1 MLWLLLPLLV
11 QAERPIPGY
20 RDELMAGAAA
30 AVAEVGQQ
38 QGAEAAEDLAER
50 WYRSV
55 DEDARIAYE
64 VGLAWRLSGNEDR
77 ALVALNQTLR
87 LDPLMVAARYD
98 RGEILLA
105 RGKLTEAEADFV
117 EVARLAPNQWAG
129 HFRLADIAGRRSEPE
144 AFHAHLLEALR
155 QGFQLR
161 LIVKDPH
168 WSGFMSDSKIA
179 PVLRS
184 LILVYQDERLLQEL
198 ERPPGPE

>member
-1 MLWLLLPLLV
+1 MWFLLSSLAL
-11 QAERPIPGY
+11 AERPIPAY

-38 QGAEAAEDLAER
+38 KGAEAAEDLAKR

-64 VGLAWRLSGNEDR
+64 VGLAWRLSGNEER
-77 ALVALNQTLR
+77 ALTALNQALR
-87 LDPLMVAARYD
+87 LDPEMVAARYD

-105 RGKLTEAEADFV
+105 RGHLDEAEADFR
-117 EVARLAPNQWAG
+117 EVARLAPTQWAG
-129 HFRLADIAGRRSEPE
+129 HFRLAQLAGLRGEPE
-144 AFHAHLLEALR
+144 AFEAHLLEALR

-161 LIVKDPH
+161 LIAQDPH
-168 WSGFMSDSKIA
+168 WSRFLGDSKIG

-184 LILVYQDERLLQEL
+184 LILVYQDEGLLQEL
-198 ERPPGPE
+198 ERPSGHE

>member
-1 MLWLLLPLLV
+1 MLWLLLPLV
-11 QAERPIPGY
+11 YAERPIPGY

-38 QGAEAAEDLAER
+38 KGAEAAEDLAER

-64 VGLAWRLSGNEDR
+64 VGLAWRLAGTEER
-77 ALVALNQTLR
+77 ALTALNQALR
-87 LDPLMVAARYD
+87 LDPEMVAARYD

-105 RGKLTEAEADFV
+105 RGHLDQAEADFR

-129 HFRLADIAGRRSEPE
+129 HFRLADIAGRRGEPE
-144 AFHAHLLEALR
+144 AFQAHLLEALR

-168 WSGFMSDSKIA
+168 WSGFLADAKVG

-184 LILVYQDERLLQEL
+184 LILVYQDESLLQEL

>member
-1 MLWLLLPLLV
+1 LLWLLLPLSAL
-11 QAERPIPGY
+11 AERPIPAY

-38 QGAEAAEDLAER
+38 KGAEAAEDLAKR

-77 ALVALNQTLR
+77 ALTALNQALR
-87 LDPLMVAARYD
+87 LDPEMVAARYD

-105 RGKLTEAEADFV
+105 RGQLDEAEADFR
-117 EVARLAPNQWAG
+117 EVARLAPTQWAG
-129 HFRLADIAGRRSEPE
+129 HFRLAQLAGLRGEPE
-144 AFHAHLLEALR
+144 AFQAHLLEALR

-161 LIVKDPH
+161 LIGQDPH
-168 WSGFMSDSKIA
+168 WSRFLGDSKIG

-184 LILVYQDERLLQEL
+184 LILVYQDEGLLQEL
-198 ERPPGPE
+198 ERPSGHE